1 MTTRKPPWYHFSLR
15 SLLLFTAFVAV
26 LCSIGVSTDWV
37 VAAVIGA
44 GGVVGRL
51 FAGTGWGLAVGAV
64 TGFVFSMMSIFV
76 CGVFWQILSKSS
88 PQFMLSVVIA
98 AIVGAM
104 IGGGVGGYSI
114 RLLAGPKKK

>member
-1 MTTRKPPWYHFSLR
+1 
-15 SLLLFTAFVAV
+15 
-26 LCSIGVSTDWV
+26 
-37 VAAVIGA
+37 
-44 GGVVGRL
+44 
-51 FAGTGWGLAVGAV
+51 
-64 TGFVFSMMSIFV
+64 MMSIFV